1 MLLGSPSEEGRG
13 RGGEGG
19 RGKEWEGEGRGG
31 NRTGKMEKVAPDD
44 DGDASAD
51 PAKSSQSGQ
60 PFRIATS

>member
-1 MLLGSPSEEGRG
+1 MGRG
-13 RGGEGG
+13 
-19 RGKEWEGEGRGG
+19 GRGG
-31 NRTGKMEKVAPDD
+31 NRTGKMEKVASDD